1 MLFTF
6 RLYKGRREV
15 RPTNNVNGHNVLLL
29 QLLPVPSTTEADVF
43 RADSMHLWEIAKTLR
58 KRRRSNACT
67 AAGICMRTS
76 LWSIR
81 RAIPKLQCCTVGS
94 TWWRNGSRKQGPG

>member
-1 MLFTF
+1 MFFTF

-43 RADSMHLWEIAKTLR
+43 RADSMPPVGNRQNPKKTE
-58 KRRRSNACT
+58 AE
-67 AAGICMRTS
+67 
-76 LWSIR
+76 
-81 RAIPKLQCCTVGS
+81 QCVHCRWNMHADFALEYTPGYPEATVLYG
-94 TWWRNGSRKQGPG
+94 GVHVVA